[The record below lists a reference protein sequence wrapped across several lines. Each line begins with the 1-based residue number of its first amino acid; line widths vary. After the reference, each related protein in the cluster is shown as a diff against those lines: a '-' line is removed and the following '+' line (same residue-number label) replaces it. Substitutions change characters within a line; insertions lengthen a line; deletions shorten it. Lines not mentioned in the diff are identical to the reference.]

1 MRNALLVIIGC
12 TVLSAATAFIMV
24 SALHDPAASAIA
36 PGVALPGPGAATDN
50 ELDSLRAR
58 IDELSM
64 EVAALRQQ
72 GVLARREAAT
82 LTEDKDGFA
91 AAGQAQGS
99 AAASIPGGKDAFKAQ
114 VTAVVTQIEEEK
126 EAEEWQEE
134 LAGRREEE
142 VKANEE
148 YDGVDAKLDTIVADL
163 EQKLFLGAGRLGG
176 MRDLIVLQNERNREM
191 TRLWA
196 AGETSEEELGLLFAE
211 HRAAHRAEISALLG
225 PEQLGTYR
233 AQLRKNGLGGRFSFF
248 VGPWDD
254 WSREEEEQ
262 GK

>member
-1 MRNALLVIIGC
+1 MRNALLLIIGC
-12 TVLSAATAFIMV
+12 TVLSATTSLILV
-24 SALHDPAASAIA
+24 SALQDPGAAAIA
-36 PGVALPGPGAATDN
+36 PGVAVPDSSAATDD

-72 GVLARREAAT
+72 GMLARREAAT
-82 LTEDKDGFA
+82 LAEKEDGLA
-91 AAGQAQGS
+91 AARQAQGS
-99 AAASIPGGKDAFKAQ
+99 AAASSPGGEDAFRAQ
-114 VTAVVTQIEEEK
+114 VTAVVTQIEEKK

-225 PEQLGTYR
+225 PEQLDTYR
-233 AQLRKNGLGGRFSFF
+233 DHLRKNGLGGRFSFF
-248 VGPWDD
+248 VDPWED
-254 WSREEEEQ
+254 WSREEREE